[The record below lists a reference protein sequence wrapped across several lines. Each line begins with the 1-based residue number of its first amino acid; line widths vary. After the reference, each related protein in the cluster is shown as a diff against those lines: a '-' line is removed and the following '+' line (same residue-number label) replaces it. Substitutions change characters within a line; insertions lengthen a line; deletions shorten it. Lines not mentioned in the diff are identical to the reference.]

1 MGIFLS
7 NDGVKTFSTQ
17 KYKLLDQVRQ
27 VLGAKHYS
35 KRTEEAY
42 VHWILRFIIYHN
54 SRHPKDTG
62 EKEVGDFLCH
72 LAENGIQNVKSGSL
86 LMKKS

>member
-1 MGIFLS
+1 MGISLN
-7 NDGVKTFSTQ
+7 NDEVKTISTQ
-17 KYKLLDQVRQ
+17 KPKLLDQVRQ
-27 VLGAKHYS
+27 ALRTKHYS

-62 EKEVGDFLCH
+62 EKEIGEFLCH

>member
-17 KYKLLDQVRQ
+17 KPKLPDQVRR
-27 VLGAKHYS
+27 VLRTRLYS

-42 VHWILRFIIYHN
+42 VNCIRKYIFYHN
-54 SRHPKDTG
+54 KRHPQEMGRNRDQPIFDASVGSGG
-62 EKEVGDFLCH
+62 EIKCYLRIVT
-72 LAENGIQNVKSGSL
+72 
-86 LMKKS
+86 